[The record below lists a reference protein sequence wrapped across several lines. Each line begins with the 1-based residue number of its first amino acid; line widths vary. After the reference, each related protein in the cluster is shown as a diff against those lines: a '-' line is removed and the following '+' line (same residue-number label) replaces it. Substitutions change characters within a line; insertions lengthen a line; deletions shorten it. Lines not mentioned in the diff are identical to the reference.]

1 MDQEDDSSP
10 REIRVRQTEAR
21 RRRGRRYYPF
31 HNHYFLNG
39 IKNNRLNKHRKISK
53 RDSNFDIY
61 QELGVMFLDDLDSE
75 MEDRGVNKRL
85 MRKANINRRRL
96 DRYRSATSG

>member
-1 MDQEDDSSP
+1 MGKDTPQ
-10 REIRVRQTEAR
+10 RAIRVHQLEAR
-21 RRRGRRYYPF
+21 RGKGRRYRPF

-39 IKNNRLNKHRKISK
+39 INNNRLIKHRKISK
-53 RDSNFDIY
+53 RDSNFDVY

-85 MRKANINRRRL
+85 LRKANIDRRKL